1 MVTPLSSKE
10 SSYTCV
16 TFTPDFERF
25 KMSGY
30 GPITLYHSRIHV
42 STKYKASCRLRDYY
56 TSR

>member
-30 GPITLYHSRIHV
+30 GPITLYHSHLHNLTR
-42 STKYKASCRLRDYY
+42 YNASC
-56 TSR
+56 